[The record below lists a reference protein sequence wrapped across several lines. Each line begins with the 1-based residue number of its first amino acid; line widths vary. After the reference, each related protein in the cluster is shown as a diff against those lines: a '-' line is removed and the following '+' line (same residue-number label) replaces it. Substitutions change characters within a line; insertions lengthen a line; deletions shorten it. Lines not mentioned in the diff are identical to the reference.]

1 MENLIA
7 AVEQFATAA
16 DYAQAH
22 DVTKHQF
29 VALFDEANG
38 YPAEDIDYILAGIKP
53 SVAIRIETRL
63 GAGIRHL
70 DGLSFEHTV
79 DAFDEWCR
87 ESKFFDA
94 LKNN

>member
-7 AVEQFATAA
+7 ATEQFATAA
-16 DYAQAH
+16 DCAANFG
-22 DVTKHQF
+22 VTKHQF
-29 VALFDEANG
+29 VTLFDAANG
-38 YPAEDIDYILAGIKP
+38 FPAEDVDGVLACIEP
-53 SVAIRIETRL
+53 HIATRIERRL

-87 ESKFFDA
+87 ESKFFDM
-94 LKNN
+94 LKND